1 MRTLLKYAAVAYST
15 GAQIFTGGSFA
26 VGSRL
31 YIESTE
37 LSWSWTADLFQIGW
51 KHVITIWEMS
61 GDLFKRNLAFPVFGQ
76 QNYMVLFTCQSQSL
90 QNSLIHFSVYFCGC
104 GSCWKTLTVHTK
116 LTAVISRW
124 RRWPNAI
131 LCVVCTGWKAK
142 LSWRNCCHQRPS
154 IMCILK

>member
-1 MRTLLKYAAVAYST
+1 MPIYAVSIIMWYAHFAEICGSR
-15 GAQIFTGGSFA
+15 IFDRCTDIHRRFFA
-26 VGSRL
+26 VVSRL

-131 LCVVCTGWKAK
+131 LCVVCTHWVKSQIK
-142 LSWRNCCHQRPS
+142 L
-154 IMCILK
+154 K